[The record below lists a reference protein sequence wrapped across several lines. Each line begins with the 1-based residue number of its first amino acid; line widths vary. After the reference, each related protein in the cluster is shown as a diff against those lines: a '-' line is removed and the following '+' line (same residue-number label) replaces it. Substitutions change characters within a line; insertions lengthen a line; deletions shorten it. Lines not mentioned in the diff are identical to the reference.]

1 MSALNLNASEKQDI
15 QHFVESLHKVEQAD
29 KDRFLTNF
37 AGSGEAAWRR
47 FIKGGYN
54 HPITWWIG
62 IFQLQMQM
70 GMWGHGHKGAA
81 SVRANDLWKIT
92 QPLRDEITGKV
103 TGGKTPI
110 LSDIVRYNFKYRKA
124 DIAGRLLGGKFTN
137 YASTGGKLGNKNLP
151 VNAKVAVAISNFG
164 IASYGA
170 GIKAIAEGHKSL
182 DAIIQSVLTGRP
194 DGLPPGY
201 NKLAD
206 NSMTSQELELV
217 HGLELGMS
225 EIMTLSQVEPAPLPI
240 KEFCAKPENI
250 NLKGLCK

>member
-1 MSALNLNASEKQDI
+1 M
-15 QHFVESLHKVEQAD
+15 
-29 KDRFLTNF
+29 
-37 AGSGEAAWRR
+37 
-47 FIKGGYN
+47 
-54 HPITWWIG
+54 
-62 IFQLQMQM
+62 
-70 GMWGHGHKGAA
+70 
-81 SVRANDLWKIT
+81 
-92 QPLRDEITGKV
+92 
-103 TGGKTPI
+103 
-110 LSDIVRYNFKYRKA
+110 
-124 DIAGRLLGGKFTN
+124 
-137 YASTGGKLGNKNLP
+137 
-151 VNAKVAVAISNFG
+151 AISNFG

-182 DAIIQSVLTGRP
+182 DAVIQSVLTGRP

-206 NSMTSQELELV
+206 NSMTPQELELV